1 MLTCER
7 FEAQLDDHVSG
18 EMGIGAKLSFALHWL
33 MCRACRISLATYHA
47 TVTLTRNAFDD
58 DDDQRKSGAWS
69 RRRVMVSTRPAARTD
84 GRSSRRPRSVPE
96 PVKGRNGV
104 ARIHSA

>member
-18 EMGIGAKLSFALHWL
+18 EMGVGAKLSFTLHWL

-47 TVTLTRNAFDD
+47 TVTLTRNAFRDD
-58 DDDQRKSGAWS
+58 DDDDPS
-69 RRRVMVSTRPAARTD
+69 R
-84 GRSSRRPRSVPE
+84 
-96 PVKGRNGV
+96 
-104 ARIHSA
+104 